1 MDDKVQR
8 LKEWMAR
15 EERGTVWIAREVGR
29 TKASISHVLHG
40 RFPLTDKLARDLQA
54 KLGIA
59 LPENRLT
66 AREGSKKPIEAK
78 KQKSREPE
86 HEYIAYS

>member
-1 MDDKVQR
+1 MDDRVQL

-15 EERGTVWIAREVGR
+15 EERGTVWMARKVGR
-29 TKASISHVLHG
+29 TKAYISHVLHG

-54 KLGIA
+54 TLGIP
-59 LPENRLT
+59 LPESRLT

-78 KQKSREPE
+78 KQKNREPE

>member
-1 MDDKVQR
+1 MDDRVQL
-8 LKEWMAR
+8 LKEWRAQ
-15 EERGTVWIAREVGR
+15 EERGTVWMARKVGR

-54 KLGIA
+54 KLGIP

-66 AREGSKKPIEAK
+66 AREGSKKPIEAN

-86 HEYIAYS
+86 HEYIACS

>member
-1 MDDKVQR
+1 VQL
-8 LKEWMAR
+8 LKEWMAQ
-15 EERGTVWIAREVGR
+15 EERGTVWIARKVGR
-29 TKASISHVLHG
+29 TKAYISHVLHG

-54 KLGIA
+54 KLGIP
-59 LPENRLT
+59 LPENRLP